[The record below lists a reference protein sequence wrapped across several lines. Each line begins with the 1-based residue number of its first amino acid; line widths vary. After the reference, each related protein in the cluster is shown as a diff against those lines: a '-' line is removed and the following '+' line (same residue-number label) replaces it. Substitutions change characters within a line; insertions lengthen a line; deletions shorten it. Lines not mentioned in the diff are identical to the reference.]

1 MLAGAPRCGT
11 CASERR
17 SRAIPIGRSKWRSR
31 MLRDAAAVVPEILE
45 RAEPVLHE
53 DAALIDA
60 EIVIGWARELIANP
74 IRSSLIEP
82 EEQEEY
88 EARQRRNLEATVA
101 AAMERVAKTDAKT
114 ARGRAIKAAMGF
126 LA

>member
-1 MLAGAPRCGT
+1 
-11 CASERR
+11 
-17 SRAIPIGRSKWRSR
+17 

-45 RAEPVLHE
+45 LAEPVLHE